1 MNSIKN
7 AIVTVTLLAVGYG
20 SYVVLK
26 QPTGQQPYTAN
37 GPQTLD
43 VSVEAPTVDVRSSVD
58 ATTPHIDPQ
67 AVFNDVV
74 PKVEVAVESTSKSRF
89 EAVPAA
95 PQLPSIDS
103 TPTAQM
109 PSLSSPATTPQL
121 ENNSAGT
128 AMPELPPLPDL
139 MEPMKQE
146 LSDLTSKLSS
156 TVKNAVEENIPDIS
170 ETVKVAEEAIANIP
184 EVGAAVSDKVT
195 ESVKAAEEA
204 ITNIQSPF
212 AQPLDPPTTENPVQ
226 EVTDLASQ
234 PLESKIEPP
243 VAALAEPTGLAEPN
257 GLAPSPTTPS
267 RFSSSGSFNTELA
280 PTDTT
285 LSAETPDVV
294 AVEIP
299 KAQTTPA
306 DVVEPL
312 SNVSIPPIDESVG
325 PIPPADENDG
335 SIAFEEAWTKVQQ
348 DLRNQQLGQ
357 SLKTLTPWIMD
368 SGLNKEQ
375 TKRCLNLLDQLAG
388 TVIYSRDSHIEPSY
402 IVQAGETLD
411 EIAARHAVP
420 QELLAKINGIA
431 PPYALTT
438 GESIKVIRGP
448 FRASI
453 SLFKSEMT
461 LFVGSNYYAGRFP
474 VTIGRDLPPEA
485 AFYEIADKSN
495 GRSYFDRRKGREIVK
510 GEPTNRYGHYW
521 LGLRGQHITSG
532 HSVGIHSRPDQFDGE
547 EVGSISLDPLH
558 AEDVFSI
565 LSIGSRVEIRP

>member
-26 QPTGQQPYTAN
+26 QPSSTQQYTAN

-43 VSVEAPTVDVRSSVD
+43 VSVGSPAVDVRSNLN
-58 ATTPHIDPQ
+58 APAQQFDPQ
-67 AVFNDVV
+67 AVFNDVL
-74 PKVEVAVESTSKSRF
+74 PKAEVAVESPSESRF
-89 EAVPAA
+89 EAVTAS
-95 PQLPSIDS
+95 PQLPNFNS
-103 TPTAQM
+103 TPATQT
-109 PSLSSPATTPQL
+109 PPLSSPVTPPQL
-121 ENNSAGT
+121 ENSSARAT
-128 AMPELPPLPDL
+128 MPELPPLPDL
-139 MEPMKQE
+139 MEPVKQD
-146 LSDLTSKLSS
+146 LSNLTSNLAS
-156 TVKNAVEENIPDIS
+156 TVKNAVQENIPDVS
-170 ETVKVAEEAIANIP
+170 EAVKVAEETIASIP
-184 EVGAAVSDKVT
+184 EVGEVVGEKVT
-195 ESVKAAEEA
+195 ATVKAAEEA
-204 ITNIQSPF
+204 LTNIQSPF
-212 AQPLDPPTTENPVQ
+212 AQPINPDSSADLEQ
-226 EVTDLASQ
+226 KTDELM
-234 PLESKIEPP
+234 PIESKIEPP
-243 VAALAEPTGLAEPN
+243 VATLAEPN
-257 GLAPSPTTPS
+257 NPAPSPATPS
-267 RFSSSGSFNTELA
+267 RFSASGSFSDELA

-285 LSAETPDVV
+285 LSPETPEVV

-299 KAQTTPA
+299 KIETTPTELA
-306 DVVEPL
+306 EPL

-325 PIPPADENDG
+325 PIPPADANDG
-335 SIAFEEAWTKVQQ
+335 SIAFEEVWIEVQQ
-348 DLRNQQLGQ
+348 DLRTQQLAKGP
-357 SLKTLTPWIMD
+357 KTLTPWIME

-375 TKRCLNLLDQLAG
+375 TNRCLNLLDQLAG
-388 TVIYSRDSHIEPSY
+388 TVIYSRDSHILPSY

-411 EIAARHAVP
+411 EIAGRHAVP

-485 AFYEIADKSN
+485 AFYEIADKSE
-495 GRSYFDRRKGREIVK
+495 GRSYFDRRKGREILK
-510 GEPTNRYGHYW
+510 GEPTNRYGGYW

-532 HSVGIHSRPDQFDGE
+532 HSVGIHSRPEEFDGD

-565 LSIGSRVEIRP
+565 LSTGSRIEIRP